1 LCPSAGIHSK
11 FHYSDI
17 ALLLVC
23 GLFREDLSWLRCVFL
38 YTTHLMR
45 NVTLMIYDNYG
56 RPVLNLR
63 ISVTQKC
70 DKHCPYCH
78 REGETNPSTL
88 MTVDEIVRIVRIA
101 ISLGVSRVK
110 LTGGE
115 PLLRQEIVEIVGGI
129 NGLEGLTDLSM
140 TTNGTHLKGLAKDL
154 KKAGLNRVNIS
165 LPTLDPDI
173 YDEVMGGD
181 LQDAIDGVGAAV
193 EAGLHPVKV
202 NMLVLK
208 NVNDSEI
215 DDMIRFAAE
224 TGTILQLIELEPI
237 NLSKEYYKRYHL
249 DLSEIAQKLEKLAS
263 ETRVRKY
270 MQKRRI
276 YFLPKTKVE
285 VIRPIENTEFC
296 ANCTRMRVTSDGKL
310 KPCLMRKD
318 NLVDIL
324 TPMRNGADDKKLTEI
339 FLEAVKKREPYYKAT
354 QTSKITA

>member
-1 LCPSAGIHSK
+1 
-11 FHYSDI
+11 
-17 ALLLVC
+17 
-23 GLFREDLSWLRCVFL
+23 LRCVFL
-38 YTTHLMR
+38 YTTHLLE
-45 NVTLMIYDNYG
+45 NVTPMICDNYG

-78 REGETNPSTL
+78 REGESNPSTL
-88 MTVDEIVRIVRIA
+88 MTVDEIVRITRIA
-101 ISLGVSRVK
+101 ISLGISRVK

-115 PLLRQEIVEIVGGI
+115 PLLRKEIVEIVGGI
-129 NGLEGLTDLSM
+129 SGLEGLTDLSM
-140 TTNGTHLKGLAKDL
+140 TTNGAYLKGLAKDL
-154 KKAGLNRVNIS
+154 KAAGLNRVNVS
-165 LPTLDPDI
+165 LPTLDPNV
-173 YDEVMGGD
+173 YDTVMGGNI
-181 LQDAIDGVGAAV
+181 QDAVDGVKAAV

-208 NVNDSEI
+208 NVNDGEI
-215 DDMIRFAAE
+215 DKMIQFVSE

-237 NLSKEYYKRYHL
+237 NLSREYYQRYHL
-249 DLSEIAQKLEKLAS
+249 DLGEIAQKLERLAL

-310 KPCLMRKD
+310 KPCLMRAD

-324 TPMRNGADDKKLTEI
+324 TPMRNGADDKKLTDT
-339 FLEAVKKREPYYKAT
+339 FLEAIKRREPYYKAI
-354 QTSKITA
+354 QTSKVTA

>member
-1 LCPSAGIHSK
+1 
-11 FHYSDI
+11 
-17 ALLLVC
+17 
-23 GLFREDLSWLRCVFL
+23 
-38 YTTHLMR
+38 MR

-78 REGETNPSTL
+78 REGERNPSTL
-88 MTVDEIVRIVRIA
+88 MTVEEIVRVVRIA
-101 ISLGVSRVK
+101 VSLGVSRVK

-115 PLLRQEIVEIVGGI
+115 PLLRKEIVEIVEGI

-140 TTNGTHLKGLAKDL
+140 TTNGTHLKGLAEDL
-154 KKAGLNRVNIS
+154 KKAGLNRVNVS
-165 LPTLDPDI
+165 LPTLDPNV
-173 YDEVMGGD
+173 YDEVMGGNI
-181 LQDAIDGVGAAV
+181 QDAIDGVRAAV
-193 EAGLHPVKV
+193 EAGLQPVKV

-208 NVNDSEI
+208 NVNDNEI
-215 DDMIRFAAE
+215 DDMIQFAAE

-237 NLSKEYYKRYHL
+237 NLSKEYYERYHL
-249 DLSEIAQKLEKLAS
+249 DLRGIAQKLEKSAS
-263 ETRVRKY
+263 ETKVRKY

-276 YFLPKTKVE
+276 YFLPKVKVE

-296 ANCTRMRVTSDGKL
+296 ANCTRLRVTSDGKL
-310 KPCLMRKD
+310 KPCLMRTD

-339 FLEAVKKREPYYKAT
+339 FLEAVKKREPYYKVT